1 MSDFAMQGNYTH
13 ILPLMLL
20 TLPPSFR
27 SLLGHLQSI
36 VFMVYK
42 DNDDGEYYFQFCEG
56 IDAVRLGI
64 NTRIISNTPLS
75 RIFTP
80 VNYEA
85 IEKHFRTL
93 LEFGGTCS
101 FEMQY
106 AESYFLVNTS
116 FVGNG
121 NNAGDIIGNMVDI
134 TMIKRAEEELRN
146 ALEQE
151 KSLVAMKT
159 QFMNTVSHEFRTP
172 LTGIQISATMLQRY
186 NSKMDDDHRVL
197 AINQIN
203 KRIHEL
209 TTLMDTLLLQSSTK
223 TLKELYSP
231 IETDLNHL
239 LHNIICDYE
248 ETMDCAGHSLRLMTK
263 QELHTEKSIVAS
275 VDPRLLKYAIRNLL
289 SNAVKYSPNE
299 KYVDVFI
306 EYSMSECTIH
316 IKDYGIGM
324 DKEECSQ
331 IFTPFFRSQKVEN
344 ISGTGLGLNIAHEF
358 ILIHNG
364 YISVESAIGCGST
377 FSIHLPIIN
386 SSQYTELIHT
396 PEYRISF

>member
-1 MSDFAMQGNYTH
+1 
-13 ILPLMLL
+13 MLL

-64 NTRIISNTPLS
+64 NTRVVSNTPLS
-75 RIFTP
+75 RIFTAT
-80 VNYEA
+80 NYEA
-85 IEKHFRTL
+85 LENNFRKL
-93 LEFGGTCS
+93 LQSGGTCS

-106 AESYFLVNTS
+106 AESYFLIQAS
-116 FVGNG
+116 FVSNG
-121 NNAGDIIGNMVDI
+121 NNVGDIIGNMVDI

-186 NSKMDDDHRVL
+186 NAKMDDDDRVQ
-197 AINQIN
+197 AISQIN
-203 KRIHEL
+203 KRIQEL
-209 TTLMDTLLLQSSTK
+209 TALMDTLLLQSSTK
-223 TLKELYSP
+223 TLKELFSP
-231 IETDLNHL
+231 IETDLNQL
-239 LHNIICDYE
+239 LHNIITDFE
-248 ETMDCAGHSLRLMTK
+248 ETMDCGGHALRITTN
-263 QELHTEKSIVAS
+263 QESYSGSSITAS

-289 SNAVKYSPNE
+289 SNAIKYSPNE
-299 KYVDVFI
+299 QYVDI
-306 EYSMSECTIH
+306 TLEYSSSGCIIR

-324 DKEECSQ
+324 DKEECSH
-331 IFTPFFRSQKVEN
+331 IFTPFFRSHKVEN

-364 YISVESAIGCGST
+364 YISVESEIGYGST
-377 FSIHLPIIN
+377 FSIHLPIKDIDR
-386 SSQYTELIHT
+386 STDLIHT
-396 PEYRISF
+396 PEYRISY